1 MLDNGLHRT
10 MLRALDGAR
19 PDSIV
24 DVLQEVLTEH
34 VDATEVR
41 VLLANYQLSALR
53 HLSGD
58 GQPDALDE
66 SAAGDAFTTQE
77 SVVVSGTS
85 AETQVYLPM
94 SVGGNRIGVLQLTA
108 PGPLAE
114 DQLEQLTDLATLVGY
129 ALNATSNQTDLLHR
143 AARSER
149 MTLAA
154 ELQWQLLPARGRIA
168 PEYQIAGHLEPAYAV
183 YADNFDWSENEDQ
196 LLVSITD
203 ATNHARTTPLLTT
216 LAVTAAR
223 NARRAGLGIADQAC
237 LTDQAIYAH
246 HRGAHSVDTL
256 LMSIDISTGQA
267 TVVKAGSPDLMLLRN
282 GTQQSVELTE
292 QIPLG
297 MFEGSEYGTQA
308 FDLVTN
314 DRLLLMSD
322 GVTKALSIRSKSHP
336 HEQLSVILNRT
347 VAQPPARVVR
357 AIIDALI
364 DHPDETGLTDDATV
378 VCLDWKGPG
387 QPTELVV
394 TDPDIAVLDS
404 RTSLHVIRAI

>member
-1 MLDNGLHRT
+1 MLDNGPHRI

-34 VDATEVR
+34 FGATDVR

-53 HLSGD
+53 RVSDAGE
-58 GQPDALDE
+58 PDALDD

-77 SVVVSGTS
+77 PVVVSGKS
-85 AETQVYLPM
+85 AEVQVYLPM

-108 PGPLAE
+108 PESLIE
-114 DQLEQLTDLATLVGY
+114 DQLDQLSDLATLVGY

-168 PEYQIAGHLEPAYAV
+168 PEYQIAGHLEPAYDA
-183 YADNFDWSENEDQ
+183 YADNFDWSENDDH

-203 ATNHARTTPLLTT
+203 ATNHARNTPLLTT

-237 LTDQAIYAH
+237 LIDQAIYAH
-246 HRGAHSVDTL
+246 HDGNHSVETL
-256 LMSIDISTGQA
+256 LMSIDIATGLA
-267 TVVKAGSPDLMLLRN
+267 AVVKAGSPDLILLRN
-282 GTQQSVELTE
+282 GTQQPVELTD

-297 MFEGSEYGTQA
+297 MFEGTEYETQS

-322 GVTKALSIRSKSHP
+322 GVTKALSRRSKSHP
-336 HEQLSVILNRT
+336 HEQLSVILDRT
-347 VAQPPARVVR
+347 VDQPPTRVVR

-387 QPTELVV
+387 QPTELIV
-394 TDPDIAVLDS
+394 TDLDIAVLDS